1 MWTFCLSVL
10 RLFCKGQEI
19 KAKVRHRLE
28 NVYEEKH
35 AIKRTN
41 ALFIKKI
48 FASYTSNNEFIH
60 KNFKR
65 KELMNKP
72 DKQQREL

>member
-28 NVYEEKH
+28 SVYAEKH
-35 AIKRTN
+35 AIKRTKS
-41 ALFIKKI
+41 LFIKKI
-48 FASYTSNNEFIH
+48 FASYTSDKEFIH
-60 KNFKR
+60 QNFQS
-65 KELMNKP
+65 KELMNKQ